1 LLNENP
7 HGLLLVR
14 DELAGFLAKM
24 ESEEYQS
31 ERAFY
36 LEAFNGDGKYTYD
49 RIGRGTI
56 PIENCTL
63 SIIGGIQPARIAP
76 LVRGA
81 ATGISD
87 DGLIQRLQLTVW
99 PDGRTA
105 ILTQPRGRGTRPR
118 FAICMTSPESSKRRQ
133 FLAF

>member
-1 LLNENP
+1 
-7 HGLLLVR
+7 V
-14 DELAGFLAKM
+14 

-76 LVRGA
+76 LVGGA

-87 DGLIQRLQLTVW
+87 DGLIQGYSLQSG
-99 PDGRTA
+99 PMPSAHGSGRTA
-105 ILTQPRGRGTRPR
+105 ILTQPRVRSTTPR
-118 FAICMTSPESSKRRQ
+118 FVACMISPEGSKRPQ
-133 FLAF
+133 FLAFRARRRTCSGNG